1 MNTQKEIILTSKN
14 IEEEFEK
21 NSKKFKK
28 KYIVYAESGE
38 DFQEYIYEN
47 GKNVP
52 SGTPIG
58 YETEKGHLTILSDI
72 FYSDFSKYID
82 SENYFS
88 KIE

>member
-1 MNTQKEIILTSKN
+1 METKKEIILTSKN
-14 IEEEFEK
+14 IEQEFKK

-38 DFQEYIYEN
+38 DFQEYVYEN
-47 GKNVP
+47 GGNVP
-52 SGTPIG
+52 SGIPIG
-58 YETEKGHLTILSDI
+58 YETENGNLTLLSDI
-72 FYSDFSKYID
+72 FYSDFSKYDD